1 MLKDSRITARN
12 TRLEPPNEM
21 ENSIRI
27 IGTTGRINLKDTTL
41 IAYNTF
47 PRKCEV
53 VVNHNA
59 TLNVEGGVHKGLDIV
74 THKGFTIDRRFD
86 NPFTINIRG
95 NINSYMLSITHGN
108 CLGETMLNYRRHNMT
123 LEGDWSAYGVN
134 LWGNL
139 GINMTAPAYKEASAS
154 DKERVPDW
162 FNDNTPAVVMR
173 SVNVAFNLEEIVTAG
188 SAGNR
193 QDVFEAAHKLAV
205 QVINSGATIHRFCA
219 LMDIHKDASC
229 RCGLYYSLLLLLDPL
244 AIAYYIRHTP
254 ALAHLMGAT
263 LADIPTGM
271 IEDVLQE
278 RLFALVPHSDAYE
291 NAVDKVRHASTPRF
305 KAALKKQGV
314 ENINLLWSTNPEG
327 GQWFLDRLPPRGL
340 SYHD

>member
-1 MLKDSRITARN
+1 MLKDSRITAWN

-21 ENSIRI
+21 ENSIRV

-47 PRKCEV
+47 PRNCEI

-59 TLNVEGGVHKGLDIV
+59 TLNIEGGVHKGLDIV
-74 THKGFTIDRRFD
+74 TYKGFTIDRRFD
-86 NPFTINIRG
+86 NPFTINILG

-139 GINMTAPAYKEASAS
+139 GINMTAPTYKEALAS
-154 DKERVPDW
+154 GKERVPDW
-162 FNDNTPAVVMR
+162 FNDTTPAVVMR
-173 SVNVAFNLEEIVTAG
+173 SVDIAFNLEEIVTAG
-188 SAGNR
+188 SADNR

-219 LMDIHKDASC
+219 LMDIHKDESC

-254 ALAHLMGAT
+254 AQAHLMGAT
-263 LADIPTGM
+263 VVNIPPGM
-271 IEDVLQE
+271 LEDVLRE
-278 RLFALVPHSDAYE
+278 RLFALVPHGDAYE
-291 NAVDKVRHASTPRF
+291 DAVGKVRHASTPRF

>member
-1 MLKDSRITARN
+1 MLKDSRITAWN

-21 ENSIRI
+21 ENSIRV

-47 PRKCEV
+47 PRNCEI

-59 TLNVEGGVHKGLDIV
+59 TLNIEGGVHKGLDIV
-74 THKGFTIDRRFD
+74 TYKGFTIDRRFD
-86 NPFTINIRG
+86 NPFTINILG

-139 GINMTAPAYKEASAS
+139 GINMTAPTYKEALAS
-154 DKERVPDW
+154 GKERVPDW
-162 FNDNTPAVVMR
+162 FNDTTPAVVMR
-173 SVNVAFNLEEIVTAG
+173 SVDIAFNLEEIVTAG
-188 SAGNR
+188 SADNR

-219 LMDIHKDASC
+219 LMDIHKDESC

-263 LADIPTGM
+263 VVNIPPGM
-271 IEDVLQE
+271 LEDVLRE
-278 RLFALVPHSDAYE
+278 RLFALVPHGDAYE
-291 NAVDKVRHASTPRF
+291 DAVGKVRHASTPRF

-327 GQWFLDRLPPRGL
+327 GQWFLDRLQPRGL

>member
-74 THKGFTIDRRFD
+74 TYKGFTIDRRFD
-86 NPFTINIRG
+86 NPFTINILG

-139 GINMTAPAYKEASAS
+139 GISMTAPTFKESS
-154 DKERVPDW
+154 VYGKERVPDW

-193 QDVFEAAHKLAV
+193 QDVFERHTSWLFRSLTQALLSTVSVPLWIFIKTRPVVAV
-205 QVINSGATIHRFCA
+205 YITVFCFF
-219 LMDIHKDASC
+219 ST
-229 RCGLYYSLLLLLDPL
+229 RSLLPITLGTRP
-244 AIAYYIRHTP
+244 RWHT
-254 ALAHLMGAT
+254 
-263 LADIPTGM
+263 
-271 IEDVLQE
+271 
-278 RLFALVPHSDAYE
+278 
-291 NAVDKVRHASTPRF
+291 
-305 KAALKKQGV
+305 
-314 ENINLLWSTNPEG
+314 
-327 GQWFLDRLPPRGL
+327 
-340 SYHD
+340 

>member
-1 MLKDSRITARN
+1 MFTDYRITALN
-12 TRLEPPNEM
+12 AKLEPPVEM
-21 ENSIRI
+21 ADSIRV
-27 IGTTGRINLKDTTL
+27 IGSTGRICLKDTTL

-53 VVNHNA
+53 IVNHDA
-59 TLNVEGGVHKGLDIV
+59 TLNIEGGVHKGLDIV
-74 THKGFTIDRRFD
+74 TYKGFTIDRRFD

-108 CLGETMLNYRRHNMT
+108 CLGETMLNYRRHNMI

-139 GINMTAPAYKEASAS
+139 GINMTAPTYKDASVY
-154 DKERVPDW
+154 DKERVPSW
-162 FNDNTPAVVMR
+162 FDDNTPAVVMR
-173 SVNVAFNLEEIVTAG
+173 GVNIAFNLEEIVTTG
-188 SAGNR
+188 SADNR
-193 QDVFEAAHKLAV
+193 RDVFQEAHKLAV

-219 LMDIHKDASC
+219 LMDIHKDESC

-244 AIAYYIRHTP
+244 AIAYYIRYTP

-263 LADIPTGM
+263 VSDIPNGM
-271 IEDVLQE
+271 LEDALQE

-291 NAVDKVRHASTPRF
+291 DAVDKVRHASTPRF